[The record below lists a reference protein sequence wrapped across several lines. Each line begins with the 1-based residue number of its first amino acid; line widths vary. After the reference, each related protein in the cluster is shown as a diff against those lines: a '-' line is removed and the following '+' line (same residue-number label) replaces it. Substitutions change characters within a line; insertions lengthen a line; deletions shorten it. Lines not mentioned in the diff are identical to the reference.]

1 VTNPT
6 GTRLET
12 AVVRW
17 MREHG
22 WPFARRLA
30 KEGAKDKGDV
40 TLGDGLPV
48 TIECKARK
56 KFDLAEAIRELEAE
70 MENAGVPYGYAILK
84 RRGTTDVGKYYA
96 VLPVSVLND
105 LLRAHLQTRVVQPHT
120 RRRLIPRAG

>member
-1 VTNPT
+1 MTNPA
-6 GTRLET
+6 GTKLET

-40 TLGDGLPV
+40 TLGDGLPL

-70 MENAGVPYGYAILK
+70 MQNAGVPFGYAILK
-84 RRGTTDVGKYYA
+84 KRGTTDVGKYYA
-96 VLPVSVLND
+96 VLPVEVMNALVRA
-105 LLRAHLQTRVVQPHT
+105 LLEDSQVQRK
-120 RRRLIPRAG
+120 RRRVIPRAG